1 MMMRDTFVVTI
12 EGQEAYTWQ
21 GTIAYLGKTYR
32 FHSELELLLSIHR
45 LLKGNV
51 SQAQFDEE
59 KENI

>member
-1 MMMRDTFVVTI
+1 MRDTFVVTI

-21 GTIAYLGKTYR
+21 GTIAYLGKTYP
-32 FHSELELLLSIHR
+32 FNSELELLFSIQR

-51 SQAQFDEE
+51 SQTQFDEE